1 MCIVLIVSAPFHCS
15 QEPIAC
21 PCLNQNNPFY
31 VLTSNFFEISSNII
45 LPSNTCVFPAVC
57 FLQVSPPKHYIL
69 PSSSHTCHMPSPSHS
84 PLFDHLNN
92 ILWGIQIMK
101 LLIMKCPPVSSPF
114 RSRCLPQHPVLK
126 LHWPTIRHSVLE
138 TKCQILIKRQA
149 KL

>member
-15 QEPIAC
+15 QEPTAC
-21 PCLNQNNPFY
+21 PCLNQNNPFC

-101 LLIMKCPPVSSPF
+101 LLIMKFPPVSSPPF
-114 RSRCLPQHPVLK
+114 PSPPKHYILPSSSPYVPHAQPISFSFI
-126 LHWPTIRHSVLE
+126 WSPE
-138 TKCQILIKRQA
+138 
-149 KL
+149 